1 MVHQPGFAQTSDPD
15 ILEMTRGGWRQ
26 SAFGLPFLFTGLFIL
41 QIPFDLIPVKV
52 EEGPVVL
59 ALILP
64 LGLVFAIAGAALV
77 FIRNGITIN
86 RRNRTIT
93 QWWGLLIPMKKTEYS
108 LDVFDRVCLDL
119 HRAERDPGD
128 TYIINLIGS
137 GHTPPFYIPSPGG
150 YRGTLQ
156 VSEQL
161 SRFLEIP
168 LKNIAAEKLAASEEE
183 EVDDQI

>member
-1 MVHQPGFAQTSDPD
+1 MRQPGFAQTNDPD
-15 ILEMTRGGWRQ
+15 ILEMKRGGWRQ

-41 QIPFDLIPVKV
+41 QIPFGFIPVEI

-59 ALILP
+59 ALMLP

-93 QWWGLLIPMKKTEYS
+93 QWWGLLISMKKTEYR

-119 HRAERDPGD
+119 YRAERDPGD

-137 GHTPPFYIPSPGG
+137 GHSSPFYIPSPGE
-150 YRGTLQ
+150 YRGALQ

-168 LKNIAAEKLAASEEE
+168 LTNIAEEKQAASDEE
-183 EVDDQI
+183 EVDDKI